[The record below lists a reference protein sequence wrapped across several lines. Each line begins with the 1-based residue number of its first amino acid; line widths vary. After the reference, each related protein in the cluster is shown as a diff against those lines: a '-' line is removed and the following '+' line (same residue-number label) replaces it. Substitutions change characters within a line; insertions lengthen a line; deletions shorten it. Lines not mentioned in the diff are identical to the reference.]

1 MPFWL
6 PSTDHFLCQQGLHVR
21 TCALWDTGVLP
32 QGSCS
37 RSHMNLLVSRS
48 DFLIYS
54 YFQDSYI
61 GKSHW
66 SDEAIN

>member
-1 MPFWL
+1 M
-6 PSTDHFLCQQGLHVR
+6 R

-37 RSHMNLLVSRS
+37 RLHMNLLVSRS